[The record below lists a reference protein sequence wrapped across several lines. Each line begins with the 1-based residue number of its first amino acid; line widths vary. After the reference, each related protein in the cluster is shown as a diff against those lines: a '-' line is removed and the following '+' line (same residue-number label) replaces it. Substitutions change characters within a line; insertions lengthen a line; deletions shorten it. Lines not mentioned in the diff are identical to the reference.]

1 MNTKALLGFAIMA
14 SFITMPIALLLN
26 PMLETTEPTFVGYKA
41 EFIGQDVAEVGELVR
56 FLAEGDIVRWECLP
70 QTTDSESYGDA
81 NENYVVSFRK
91 PGVYSI
97 IAAIY
102 VDGDLSIHT
111 QPVTVEGP
119 PVIIPPVVPVEPEV
133 VLPKIDVALAGKV
146 EGWCRKY
153 KVDSET
159 CVLLASNF
167 SQVAELAEKG
177 DLVTPGQIIS
187 KTAEMNADL
196 TLDENLMAELQAYL
210 TSQSDLGNLKTAAQH
225 VISWNSIAK
234 GLRDASK

>member
-26 PMLETTEPTFVGYKA
+26 PMLETEEPNFVGYKA

-70 QTTDSESYGDA
+70 QTTDSESYGES

-91 PGVYSI
+91 PGVYNI

-119 PVIIPPVVPVEPEV
+119 PIVVPPDDPVVPVV
-133 VLPKIDVALAGKV
+133 KIDLELAGKV
-146 EGWCRKY
+146 MGWCQKY
-153 KVDSET
+153 RIDEET
-159 CVLLASNF
+159 CTLLASNF
-167 SQVAELAEKG
+167 SQVAQLVEKG

-210 TSQSDLGNLKTAAQH
+210 TSQSDLGNLKTPEQH
-225 VISWNSIAK
+225 VVAWNSIAK
-234 GLRDASK
+234 GLRDAIQ